1 MADELRVKE
10 LQVDFSRAEKRVERA
25 IGDVAL
31 AEEEHK
37 EALRAVQVANEKV
50 ELMNKRRKLAEA
62 TLKDVKAEL
71 ESYGIAPNDIGTIDD
86 VAIGRRR
93 KIVNIDQQTGKLSID
108 LAGNGECPMRIFV
121 KTISGKKI
129 TLWVH
134 PSDSIESVKAKIQD
148 KEGIPPIQQ
157 RLMYGK
163 AYALQRLECGRT
175 LSDYNIRGES
185 TLHLILSLGAT
196 AKCPVCEANW
206 RLKNKVE

>member
-163 AYALQRLECGRT
+163 AYAAAR
-175 LSDYNIRGES
+175 
-185 TLHLILSLGAT
+185 
-196 AKCPVCEANW
+196 VW
-206 RLKNKVE
+206 